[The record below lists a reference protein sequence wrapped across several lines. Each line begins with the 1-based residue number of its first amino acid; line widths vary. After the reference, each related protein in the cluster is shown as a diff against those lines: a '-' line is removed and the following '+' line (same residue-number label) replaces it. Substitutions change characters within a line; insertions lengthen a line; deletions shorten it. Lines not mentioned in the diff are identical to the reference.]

1 MNMDLKEL
9 LGDELYAQVDAK
21 LAEVNSADDRKENPV
36 KFVDLSEGA
45 YVSKE
50 KYTGLKT
57 EADGYKKQ
65 LTEANTTIESY
76 KEMDIEGIKKSA
88 DEWKQKYETDTAAL
102 NQQIETQKRTFAAEK
117 YLDGQK
123 IKSPLARK
131 SILSDFMAQNLEFKD
146 GTFVGADDYMK
157 KMREQYPNDFEN
169 EPKGEPP
176 QKKTWV
182 RGTSGSY
189 KPGVVDSE
197 EAYLKQK
204 YGSNKYYR
212 GK

>member
-21 LAEVNSADDRKENPV
+21 IAEVNGADDRKENPV

-57 EADGYKKQ
+57 EADGYNKQ

-146 GTFVGADDYMK
+146 GTFVGAEDYMK
-157 KMREQYPNDFEN
+157 KMKEQYPDDFES
-169 EPKGEPP
+169 EQKEEPP

-182 RGTSGSY
+182 RGTSGTY

-197 EAYLKQK
+197 ESYLKQK
-204 YGSNKYYR
+204 YGNNKYYR

>member
-21 LAEVNSADDRKENPV
+21 LAEVNGADDRKENPV
-36 KFVDLSEGA
+36 KFVDLSDGA

-65 LTEANTTIESY
+65 LTEASATIESY
-76 KEMDIEGIKKSA
+76 KGMDIDGIKKSA

-117 YLDGQK
+117 FLDGQK
-123 IKSPLARK
+123 IKSPLAKK
-131 SILSDFMAQNLEFKD
+131 SILSDFMSQDLEFKD

-157 KMREQYPNDFEN
+157 KMREQYPNDFEI
-169 EPKGEPP
+169 EQQEEPP
-176 QKKTWV
+176 KKKTWV

>member
-9 LGDELYAQVDAK
+9 LGDELFAQVDAK
-21 LAEVNSADDRKENPV
+21 IAEANGADDRKENPV
-36 KFVDLSEGA
+36 KFVDLSDGA

-50 KYTGLKT
+50 KYTSLKT

-65 LTEANTTIESY
+65 LTDANTTIESY
-76 KEMDIEGIKKSA
+76 KGMDIEGIKKSA

-117 YLDGQK
+117 FLDGQK
-123 IKSPLARK
+123 IKSPLAKK
-131 SILSDFMAQNLEFKD
+131 SILSEFMSQNLEFKD
-146 GTFVGADDYMK
+146 GAFVGADDYMK
-157 KMREQYPNDFEN
+157 KMREQYPDDFES
-169 EPKGEPP
+169 EQEKEQP

-182 RGTSGSY
+182 RGTGGTY

-197 EAYLKQK
+197 ESYLKQK
-204 YGSNKYYR
+204 YGNNKYYR

>member
-9 LGDELYAQVDAK
+9 LGDELFAQVDAK
-21 LAEVNSADDRKENPV
+21 IAEANGADDRKENPV
-36 KFVDLSEGA
+36 KFVDLSDGA

-65 LTEANTTIESY
+65 LTDANTTIESY
-76 KEMDIEGIKKSA
+76 KGMDIEGIKKSA

-117 YLDGQK
+117 FLDGQK
-123 IKSPLARK
+123 IKSPLAKK
-131 SILSDFMAQNLEFKD
+131 SILSEFMSQNLEFKD
-146 GTFVGADDYMK
+146 GAFVGADDYMK
-157 KMREQYPNDFEN
+157 KMREQYPDDFES
-169 EPKGEPP
+169 EQEKEPP

-182 RGTSGSY
+182 RGTGGTY

-197 EAYLKQK
+197 ESYLKQK
-204 YGSNKYYR
+204 YGNNKYYR